1 MGKVWLEDIVSDDFV
16 AKALDPPPALTLQE
30 VRAAEKETRV
40 PPLIYDAPLTDR
52 ALDAWERK
60 SRE

>member
-1 MGKVWLEDIVSDDFV
+1 MGKVWLEDILPDDFM
-16 AKALDPPPALTLQE
+16 AKKLDPPPALTLEE

-40 PPLIYDAPLTDR
+40 PPVIYDAPLTDR
-52 ALDAWERK
+52 ALNAWDRS